1 MGAIRGKLVPA
12 TGVPAGTLGRLM
24 KTTVEPL
31 EGNKV
36 KLSVEVD
43 EAEFDKAIDA
53 AFRKIARDVRVPGF
67 RPGKTPRRIL
77 EARIGSEYARE
88 QALRDAI
95 PEYLAAAVRSND
107 IDLIA
112 TPQVDLTAGAEKGPV
127 AFDATVEVR
136 PEVTV
141 PGYGSLRVELMRPT
155 PTDEEVDAQIDRL
168 RRSFGEL
175 ADVDRP
181 AVNGDNVSI
190 DLWGGRGDEALPGLN
205 VEDWS
210 YEVGSGGVVAE
221 LDQELIGSEPGDV
234 LEFSADHPVE
244 GQDPIEFRVKVKQ
257 VRELVLPEL
266 TDDWAKEASDFE
278 TVDALRADITR
289 RMTIVRAMQARMALA
304 ERTAEAAGELVV
316 DEVPDPL
323 VNEEMRGRLND
334 LGVRLQNQGASLEQY
349 LAMSGQSPA
358 EFSEELKVLATNAVK
373 VDLALRAVAVAEN
386 IEADDDDLDAEYARI
401 AERAKEKITNV
412 RKAYERNDAVAG
424 LRAEIRK
431 RKALEWLTEHVE
443 IVDPE
448 GRTIDLAELTPEL
461 DPPEVG
467 NTVDADAA
475 EEAAQ

>member
-36 KLSVEVD
+36 KLSIEVD

-53 AFRKIARDVRVPGF
+53 AFRKSRAKCECRASARAKHPAGSS
-67 RPGKTPRRIL
+67 RPASDLST
-77 EARIGSEYARE
+77 ARE

-112 TPQVDLTAGAEKGPV
+112 TPQVDLTAGAEEGPV

-168 RRSFGEL
+168 RKSFGEL
-175 ADVDRP
+175 ADVERP

-190 DLWGGRGDEALPGLN
+190 DLWGGQGDDALPGLN

-221 LDQELIGSEPGDV
+221 LDEHLIGSEPGDV
-234 LEFSADHPVE
+234 LAFTADHPVE
-244 GQDPIEFRVKVKQ
+244 GQEPIDFRVKVKQ

-373 VDLALRAVAVAEN
+373 VDLALRAVADGREHRGRRRRPRCRVRTNRRTGEREDHQRPQGVRTKRCGRRPPRRDTQTQGPRVAHR
-386 IEADDDDLDAEYARI
+386 ACRDRRPRGPDDRS
-401 AERAKEKITNV
+401 
-412 RKAYERNDAVAG
+412 
-424 LRAEIRK
+424 
-431 RKALEWLTEHVE
+431 
-443 IVDPE
+443 
-448 GRTIDLAELTPEL
+448 
-461 DPPEVG
+461 
-467 NTVDADAA
+467 
-475 EEAAQ
+475 Q

>member
-1 MGAIRGKLVPA
+1 
-12 TGVPAGTLGRLM
+12 M

-95 PEYLAAAVRSND
+95 PEYLAAAVLEND

-112 TPQVDLTAGAEKGPV
+112 TPQVDLTAGAEDGPV

-168 RRSFGEL
+168 RKSFGEL
-175 ADVDRP
+175 ADVERP

-190 DLWGGRGDEALPGLN
+190 DLWGGRGDDALPGLN

-244 GQDPIEFRVKVKQ
+244 GQEPIEFRVKVKQ

-334 LGVRLQNQGASLEQY
+334 LGVRLQNQGATLEQY

-461 DPPEVG
+461 DPPDVG
-467 NTVDADAA
+467 DTVDADAA

>member
-12 TGVPAGTLGRLM
+12 TGVAAGTLGRLM

-43 EAEFDKAIDA
+43 EDEFDKAIDA

-112 TPQVDLTAGAEKGPV
+112 TPQVDLTAGAEEGPV
-127 AFDATVEVR
+127 SFDATVEVR

-155 PTDEEVDAQIDRL
+155 PSDEEVDAQIDRL
-168 RRSFGEL
+168 RKSFGEL
-175 ADVDRP
+175 ADVERP

-210 YEVGSGGVVAE
+210 YEVGSGGGVAE
-221 LDQELIGSEPGDV
+221 LDEELIGTEPGDL

-244 GQDPIEFRVKVKQ
+244 GQEPIEFRVKVKQ

-373 VDLALRAVAVAEN
+373 IDLALRAVAAAEN
-386 IEADDDDLDAEYARI
+386 IEADDDDLQPEHARI

-461 DPPEVG
+461 DPPDVG
-467 NTVDADAA
+467 DTVDADAA

>member
-1 MGAIRGKLVPA
+1 
-12 TGVPAGTLGRLM
+12 M

-95 PEYLAAAVRSND
+95 PEYLAAAVLEND

-112 TPQVDLTAGAEKGPV
+112 TPQVDLTAGAEDGPV

-168 RRSFGEL
+168 RKSFGEL
-175 ADVDRP
+175 ADVERP

-190 DLWGGRGDEALPGLN
+190 DLWGGRGDDALPGLN

-244 GQDPIEFRVKVKQ
+244 GQEPIEFRVKVKQ

-334 LGVRLQNQGASLEQY
+334 LGVRLQNQGATLEQY

-448 GRTIDLAELTPEL
+448 GRAIDLAELTPEL
-461 DPPEVG
+461 DPPDVG
-467 NTVDADAA
+467 DTVDADAA

>member
-1 MGAIRGKLVPA
+1 
-12 TGVPAGTLGRLM
+12 M

-112 TPQVDLTAGAEKGPV
+112 TPQVDLTAGAEEGPV

-136 PEVTV
+136 PEVNV
-141 PGYGSLRVELMRPT
+141 PGYGSLRVEIMRPT

-168 RRSFGEL
+168 RKSFGEL
-175 ADVDRP
+175 TDVDRP
-181 AVNGDNVSI
+181 AVNGDNVTI
-190 DLWGGRGDEALPGLN
+190 DLWGGRGDDALPGLN

-221 LDQELIGSEPGDV
+221 LDEQLIGAEPGDL
-234 LEFSADHPVE
+234 LEFMADHPVE
-244 GQDPIEFRVKVKQ
+244 GQDPIEFRVAVKQ

-278 TVDALRADITR
+278 TVEALRADIVR
-289 RMTIVRAMQARMALA
+289 RMTIVRAMQARMALT
-304 ERTAEAAGELVV
+304 ERAAEAAGELVV

-358 EFSEELKVLATNAVK
+358 EFSEELKVLATNAVR
-373 VDLALRAVAVAEN
+373 VDLALRAVATAEN
-386 IEADDDDLDAEYARI
+386 IEADDDDLEAEYVRI
-401 AERAKEKITNV
+401 AERAKEKVANV

-431 RKALEWLTEHVE
+431 RKALNWLTEHVE

-448 GRTIDLAELTPEL
+448 GRTIERAELTPEL
-461 DPPEVG
+461 DPPDVG
-467 NTVDADAA
+467 DNVDADAA

>member
-1 MGAIRGKLVPA
+1 
-12 TGVPAGTLGRLM
+12 M

-112 TPQVDLTAGAEKGPV
+112 TPQVDLTAGAEEGPV
-127 AFDATVEVR
+127 SFDATVEVR

-141 PGYGSLRVELMRPT
+141 PGYGSLRVEIMRPS

-168 RRSFGEL
+168 RKSFGEL
-175 ADVDRP
+175 TDVDRP
-181 AVNGDNVSI
+181 AVNGDNVTI

-221 LDQELIGSEPGDV
+221 LDEQLIGAEPGDM

-244 GQDPIEFRVKVKQ
+244 GQDPIEFRVNVKQ

-266 TDDWAKEASDFE
+266 TDEWAKEASDFE
-278 TVDALRADITR
+278 TADELRTDITR
-289 RMTIVRAMQARMALA
+289 RMTIVRAMQARMALT

-334 LGVRLQNQGASLEQY
+334 LGVRLQNQGATLEQY

-373 VDLALRAVAVAEN
+373 VDLALRAVATAEN
-386 IEADDDDLDAEYARI
+386 IEADDDDLEAEYTRI
-401 AERAKEKITNV
+401 AERAKEKIANV

-448 GRTIDLAELTPEL
+448 GQTIERAELTPEL
-461 DPPEVG
+461 DPPDVD
-467 NTVDADAA
+467 NVDADAA

>member
-1 MGAIRGKLVPA
+1 
-12 TGVPAGTLGRLM
+12 M

-36 KLSVEVD
+36 KLSIEVD
-43 EAEFDKAIDA
+43 EAEFDKALDA

-112 TPQVDLTAGAEKGPV
+112 TPQVDLTAGAEEGPV
-127 AFDATVEVR
+127 SFDATVEVR

-168 RRSFGEL
+168 RKSFGEL

-190 DLWGGRGDEALPGLN
+190 DLWGGREDEALPGLN

-221 LDQELIGSEPGDV
+221 LDEELIGSEPGDA
-234 LEFSADHPVE
+234 LEFSADHPVD
-244 GQDPIEFRVKVKQ
+244 GQEPIEFRVKVKQ

-358 EFSEELKVLATNAVK
+358 EFSEELKVLATNAVR
-373 VDLALRAVAVAEN
+373 VDLALRAVATAEN

-448 GRTIDLAELTPEL
+448 GQAIDLAELTPEL
-461 DPPEVG
+461 DPPDVG
-467 NTVDADAA
+467 GTVDADAA